1 MNAVT
6 FPNRRHSEF
15 IDDIKRGVS
24 EYCERRGCSEKADAN
39 MVLKTL
45 AMLALTFVPYGLLLS
60 NAFPP
65 WAMLGLAI
73 VMGIGIAGIGFS
85 IAHDALHGAYSSKP
99 WVNRLLGLMFDV
111 MGANGY
117 MWKLTHNVIHH
128 TYTNIHGVDEDL
140 EVSPLLRLSPHANH
154 QWFHRYQHLYAF
166 FAYAFSTLFWVFV
179 KDFKYFFQ
187 RDLGPYKDIKHPISE
202 WVILIVMKIVYYGY
216 TLVIPFMVIDVTWWQ
231 FLIGLLTMH
240 FTAGFIL
247 GIVFQLAHVVEDTVQ
262 PLPDEA
268 GHMEHAWAIH
278 EMETTS
284 DFGRRNRLLNWY
296 VGGLNFQIEHHLF
309 PKVCSIHYPALSS
322 MVESVAGKHGVRYN
336 QHRTMWEA
344 VKSHYR
350 MLKRLGN
357 PVRQAAVHPPL
368 AA

>member
-1 MNAVT
+1 MDPIT
-6 FPNRRHSEF
+6 FPSRTSTRFFE
-15 IDDIKRGVS
+15 DVKRGVAD
-24 EYCERRGCSEKADAN
+24 YCAARGISEKADGR
-39 MVLKTL
+39 MVCKTL
-45 AMLALTFVPYGLLLS
+45 VMLAITFVPYGLIMT
-60 NAFPP
+60 NRFDP
-65 WAMLGLAI
+65 WEMLALVV
-73 VMGIGIAGIGFS
+73 VMGVGIAGIGFS
-85 IAHDALHGAYSSKP
+85 IAHDALHGAYSSRP

-140 EVSPLLRLSPHANH
+140 EVSPLLRLSPHARH
-154 QWFHRYQHLYAF
+154 QGFQRFQHLYAF
-166 FAYAFSTLFWVFV
+166 AAYAFSTLFWVFV
-179 KDFKYFFQ
+179 KDYKYFLQ
-187 RDLGPYKDIKHPISE
+187 KDLGPYKNIKHPAGE
-202 WVILIVMKIVYYGY
+202 VVLLVVMKAVYYTY
-216 TLVIPFMVIDVTWWQ
+216 TIVLPWIFLDVTWWQ
-231 FLIGLLTMH
+231 FLIGQLTLH

-262 PLPDEA
+262 PLPDTA

-284 DFGRRNRLLNWY
+284 DFGRNNRLLNWY

-309 PKVCSIHYPALSS
+309 PKVCSIHYPALSR
-322 MVESVAGKHGVRYN
+322 MVEEVARKHGVRYN
-336 QHRTMWEA
+336 HHDTMWEA
-344 VKSHYR
+344 VRSHYR

-357 PVRQAAVHPPL
+357 PAKAAAVHPPL